1 MIMKLTNQLN
11 VAVIGCGYFGGNH
24 SYIFES
30 LPNANLMAV
39 CDFNRAVADEL
50 AASINSRRPEG
61 EPECIAFYDAE
72 TMLVEIGDELDAC
85 SVAVSEHYHYSAA
98 KPVIEAGKALLLE
111 KPIAQDGE
119 NADKIMELV
128 KKYGTRMMVG
138 QVTKFDPKYQTLAAH
153 IANGDFGQV
162 TNMYLERTS
171 TNGVPKR
178 LEGAISMYHYMGVH
192 DFEAMLTFAGD
203 AKPVKVYAQAVDRVN
218 GQYSGDNAI
227 NEGDATF
234 NTITFNNG
242 TIAVIHLFWA
252 NASESLG
259 FVARAHVFGTEATGY
274 IDIKSQGI
282 EIYKK
287 NSMVNYPEMSYWPQ
301 FNGEIQGA
309 LKAELLHFCEATISG
324 SSYIVDNARAVLAVK
339 VIDACRESLKTGM
352 PVLLPNICT

>member
-1 MIMKLTNQLN
+1 MKTTNQLS

-24 SYIFES
+24 AHIYES
-30 LPNANLMAV
+30 LPNADLMAV
-39 CDFNRAVADEL
+39 CDFNHTMADEL
-50 AASINSRRPEG
+50 AASINAGRPEG
-61 EPECIAFYDAE
+61 AQKCRAFYDAE
-72 TMLVEIGDELDAC
+72 AMLQEIGTELDAC

-111 KPIAQDGE
+111 KPIAQDSE
-119 NADKIMELV
+119 NAEKIMELV
-128 KKYGTRMMVG
+128 KKHDTRRMVG
-138 QVTKFDPKYQTLAAH
+138 QVTKFDPKYQTLSEQ
-153 IANGDFGQV
+153 IAKGAFGEI

-171 TNGVPKR
+171 TNGVPQR
-178 LEGAISMYHYMGVH
+178 LRGTISMYHYMGVH

-203 AKPVKVYAQAVDRVN
+203 AKPVKVYAQGVDKVN
-218 GQYSGDNAI
+218 GQFNGENAI

-234 NTITFNNG
+234 NTITFDNG

-252 NASESLG
+252 HASESLG

-274 IDIKSQGI
+274 IDIKNQGL

-287 NSMVNYPEMSYWPQ
+287 DAMVDYPEMTYWPE

-324 SSYIVDNARAVLAVK
+324 RPYIVDNDRAVLAVK

-352 PVLLPNICT
+352 PVLL